1 MPLRITKNDTQD
13 GHVTLM
19 LEGTVMLPWIDE
31 LYREC
36 LKCSGLNTLVGVDLK
51 GVDFVDEHGVTA
63 LRALIHLGVRLVNVP
78 PIIDELLGES
88 TGS

>member
-1 MPLRITKNDTQD
+1 MPLRITKNDTQP
-13 GHVTLM
+13 GRVTLV

-36 LKCSGLNTLVGVDLK
+36 LKCSGLNTTVGLDLR

-63 LRALIHLGVRLVNVP
+63 LRALIQKGVRLVNVP
-78 PIIDELLGES
+78 PIIDELVRES
-88 TGS
+88 TGL